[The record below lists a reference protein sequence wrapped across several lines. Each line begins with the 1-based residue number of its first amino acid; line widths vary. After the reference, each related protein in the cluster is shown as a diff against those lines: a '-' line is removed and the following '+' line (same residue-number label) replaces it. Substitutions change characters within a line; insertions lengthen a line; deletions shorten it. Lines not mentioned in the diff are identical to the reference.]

1 MLPPNL
7 RAVVADDSAVS
18 RYHVGQIL
26 GGLGIEIAAYA
37 RDGVEAVQQCLKLR
51 PDLLVSDLV
60 MPKLMGIDV
69 VRLVRTRMDIKIVI
83 ITSHCD
89 QTMHNRCM
97 AMGASQVLIKPVAES
112 DLKKTL
118 TSLWGSP

>member
-1 MLPPNL
+1 MLPSNL

-51 PDLLVSDLV
+51 PDLLVLDLV
-60 MPKLMGIDV
+60 MPKLMGVDV
-69 VRLVRTRMDIKIVI
+69 VRLVRSRMDIKIVI

-89 QTMHNRCM
+89 QAMHSRCM
-97 AMGASQVLIKPVAES
+97 AMGASQVLIKPVSES
-112 DLKKTL
+112 VLKEAL
-118 TSLWGSP
+118 IPFWGSF